1 MFHTSDKM
9 VGFLVHYISCVS
21 VFFFFFSSLTVL
33 HFQQLT
39 FPAYLERMCTVIDQV
54 IYLLGGSWED

>member
-9 VGFLVHYISCVS
+9 VGVLGQLYSLAHLSS
-21 VFFFFFSSLTVL
+21 FFSLTVL

-39 FPAYLERMCTVIDQV
+39 FPAYLERMCAAIDQD
-54 IYLLGGSWED
+54 IYLLGGYWED